1 MIKRYQNS
9 AGVMTRVADTAIVI
23 AAWLFA
29 YPVRF
34 HFLGNTNL
42 LIPLAPGIPDESNYI
57 ALLPMI
63 ILLWALSFQFFGLY
77 RYDRVIRRSTEVY
90 TLFRA
95 HAATLVLFTSL
106 TYFIT
111 QYRFSR
117 GVIIIFGII
126 VLIGCWVFRII
137 SRKVLRE
144 LKRKGI
150 HSSALVAVGEG
161 KALEF
166 LLSQLERYPELGVD
180 IVARIGPKE
189 YQSAYQK
196 IQSLHPRTVL
206 VSLPRDQSNFL
217 SEIVRQLKDEPLDL
231 QIIPDYTDF
240 MALGGAVEDFSG
252 VPLIVLN
259 ESPLFGYQAWAKRS
273 FDLISSGIGLILL
286 SPLFLLTALA
296 VKITSPG
303 PIFYRQERMGLDGN
317 TFGMWKFRS
326 MRVDAEVSTGAV
338 WARENDDRR
347 TSVGKFLRSTSF
359 DELPQLW
366 NVFQGNMSLVGP
378 RPERPVFVN
387 KFRHEIPNYM
397 LRHRVKTGIT
407 GWAQINGWRGDTSL
421 EKRIEC
427 DIYYIRNWSLW
438 LDFKILFLTVFKGF
452 VNRNA
457 Y

>member
-9 AGVMTRVADTAIVI
+9 AGVMTRIADTAIVVTS
-23 AAWLFA
+23 WLVA

-34 HFLGNTNL
+34 HLLASTSFL
-42 LIPLAPGIPDESNYI
+42 PLVPGIPDESYYL
-57 ALLPMI
+57 ALLPLI
-63 ILLWALSFQFFGLY
+63 ILLWGFCFQFFGLY
-77 RYDRVIRRSTEVY
+77 RYDKVIRRSTEIY
-90 TLFRA
+90 TLLRA
-95 HAATLVLFTSL
+95 HIATLVLFTSL

-111 QYRFSR
+111 QFRFSR
-117 GVIIIFGII
+117 GMILVFG
-126 VLIGCWVFRII
+126 VFVFLGCWAFRII
-137 SRKVLRE
+137 SRKILRE
-144 LKRKGI
+144 LNRKGI
-150 HSSALVAVGEG
+150 HSSPLVAVGEG

-180 IVARIGPKE
+180 IVSRVGPE
-189 YQSAYQK
+189 SYTQALSIIQK
-196 IQSLHPRTVL
+196 NRPKTVL
-206 VSLPRDQSNFL
+206 VSLPREQSGFL
-217 SEIVRQLKDEPLDL
+217 SDIVRQLKDEPLDL

-240 MALGGAVEDFSG
+240 MALGGTVEDFSG

-259 ESPLFGYQAWAKRS
+259 ESPLFGYQAWLKRT
-273 FDLISSGIGLILL
+273 FDFVLSGVGLLIL
-286 SPLFLLTALA
+286 SPLFLLTSIFIKL
-296 VKITSPG
+296 TSTG
-303 PIFYRQERMGLDGN
+303 SVFYRQERMGLDGA
-317 TFGMWKFRS
+317 TFAMWKFRS
-326 MRVDAEVSTGAV
+326 MQSDAEDKTGAV
-338 WARENDDRR
+338 WAIENDQRR
-347 TSVGKFLRSTSF
+347 TGIGKILRSTSI

-366 NVFQGNMSLVGP
+366 NVFVGNMSLVGP
-378 RPERPVFVN
+378 RPERPVFVD

-452 VNRNA
+452 VNPNA